1 MSLEIN
7 ISELL
12 FDAFFVA
19 AKPFWWLFVVV
30 VFSAILKTRWFKG
43 WLGEWLVNRTLAKIV
58 DNNTGTSH
66 RFNDVLLATPDGT
79 TQIDHV
85 LLTNKGLFVIE
96 TKNMKGWIFGTA
108 NQKRWTQQIYRH
120 KSSFQNPLH
129 QNYKH
134 TQTLRALLDL
144 DSSVVHSIVVFV
156 GGVQFKTPM
165 PANVIGRHELS
176 SYIYGVQETV
186 FTPSELLKL
195 SDQLSQGKLESSF
208 TASRNHIKHVREIKR
223 TVKQPMSNDRPS
235 EKKEVIVEPV
245 AATQDITKCPRCNEA
260 LVIREAKKGPNK
272 GNSFYG
278 CSSFP
283 KCRYTQIK

>member
-1 MSLEIN
+1 MPQTIN

-12 FDAFFVA
+12 FGGFLLA
-19 AKPFWWLFVVV
+19 AKSFWWLPVMIM
-30 VFSAILKTRWFKG
+30 FSTILKTRWFKG
-43 WLGEWLVNRTLAKIV
+43 WLGEWLVNRTLAKII
-58 DNNTGTSH
+58 DKNSGISF
-66 RFNDVLLATPDGT
+66 RFNNVLLETQGGT
-79 TQIDHV
+79 TQIDHI
-85 LLTNKGLFVIE
+85 LLTSKGLFVIE
-96 TKNMKGWIFGTA
+96 TKNMKGWIFGSA

-156 GGVQFKTPM
+156 GGVQFKMPM

-176 SYIYGVQETV
+176 SYIYGIQETV

-195 SDQLSQGKLESSF
+195 SGQLSQGKLESSF
-208 TASRNHIKHVREIKR
+208 TASRNHIKHVREITK
-223 TVKQPMSNDRPS
+223 TVKKPMSNDRLS
-235 EKKEVIVEPV
+235 EKKEAIIEQVPV
-245 AATQDITKCPRCNEA
+245 AQDNTNCPRCNET
-260 LVIREAKKGPNK
+260 LVLREAKKGPNK
-272 GNSFYG
+272 GNRFYG

>member
-12 FDAFFVA
+12 FDTFFVA

-58 DNNTGTSH
+58 DKNTGTSF
-66 RFNDVLLATPDGT
+66 RFNDVLLATQDGT
-79 TQIDHV
+79 TQVDHV

-96 TKNMKGWIFGTA
+96 TKNMKGWIFGSA

-120 KSSFQNPLH
+120 KSVFQNPLH

-134 TQTLRALLDL
+134 TQTLQALLSL
-144 DSSVVHSIVVFV
+144 DSAVVHSVIVFV
-156 GGVQFKTPM
+156 GDVKFKTTM
-165 PANVIGRHELS
+165 PSNVIGRDKLA
-176 SYIYGVQETV
+176 SYIDDFTEVV
-186 FTPSELLKL
+186 FSQGELLKL
-195 SDQLSQGKLESSF
+195 SSQLSEGKLASSF
-208 TASRNHIKHVREIKR
+208 TASRNHIKHVRDIQKSAEQKP
-223 TVKQPMSNDRPS
+223 VSNNQLP

-245 AATQDITKCPRCNEA
+245 AVVQDNTKCPRCNEN
-260 LVIREAKKGPNK
+260 LVLREVRKGPNK

-283 KCRYTQIK
+283 KCRYTQS

>member
-12 FDAFFVA
+12 LDTFFVA

-30 VFSAILKTRWFKG
+30 VLSAILKTRWFKG

-58 DNNTGTSH
+58 DKNTETSF

-96 TKNMKGWIFGTA
+96 TKNMKGWIFGSA

-156 GGVQFKTPM
+156 GGVKFKTPM
-165 PANVIGRHELS
+165 PTNVIRRLDLAA
-176 SYIYGVQETV
+176 YINEVQETV
-186 FTPSELLKL
+186 FTPGELLKL

-223 TVKQPMSNDRPS
+223 TVKQPVSNDRPS
-235 EKKEVIVEPV
+235 EKKEVIVEPLL
-245 AATQDITKCPRCNEA
+245 ATQDITKCPRCNKA

>member
-1 MSLEIN
+1 MSQTIN
-7 ISELL
+7 ITDTLL
-12 FDAFFVA
+12 DSFFLVA
-19 AKPFWWLFVVV
+19 EPFWWLPVVV
-30 VFSAILKTRWFKG
+30 LLSVILKTRWFKG
-43 WLGEWLVNRTLAKIV
+43 WLGEWLVNRTLSKIV
-58 DNNTGTSH
+58 DESSDTSFI
-66 RFNDVLLATPDGT
+66 FNDVLLATQDGT

-85 LLTNKGLFVIE
+85 LLTSKGLFVIE

-108 NQKRWTQQIYRH
+108 HQKRWTQQIYRH

-134 TQTLRALLDL
+134 TQTLMALLGL
-144 DSSVVHSIVVFV
+144 DSSVVHSIVVFI

-165 PANVIGRHELS
+165 PTNVIGRHKLA
-176 SYIYGVQETV
+176 SYINGSQETV
-186 FTPSELLKL
+186 FTPSELLRL

-208 TASRNHIKHVREIKR
+208 TASRKHIKHVREIKKSTR
-223 TVKQPMSNDRPS
+223 HPMLNDLLL
-235 EKKEVIVEPV
+235 EKREVIVESM
-245 AATQDITKCPRCNEA
+245 AAKQDSTKCPRCNEA
-260 LVIREAKKGPNK
+260 LVLREAKKGPNK

>member
-1 MSLEIN
+1 MSQTVSMTDMLFGGF
-7 ISELL
+7 LL
-12 FDAFFVA
+12 A
-19 AKPFWWLFVVV
+19 AKSLWWLLLVV

-43 WLGEWLVNRTLAKIV
+43 WLGEWLVNRSLAKIV
-58 DNNTGTSH
+58 DKSSETSF

-96 TKNMKGWIFGTA
+96 TKNMKGWIFGSA

-165 PANVIGRHELS
+165 PANVIGRHKLA
-176 SYIYGVQETV
+176 SYINGIQETV
-186 FTPSELLKL
+186 FTPSELLRL
-195 SDQLSQGKLESSF
+195 NEQLSQGKLESSF
-208 TASRNHIKHVREIKR
+208 TASRNHIKHVRELKK
-223 TVKQPMSNDRPS
+223 TAKKPMSNDRLS
-235 EKKEVIVEPV
+235 EEKETIVEQIPV
-245 AATQDITKCPRCNEA
+245 AQDNTNCPRCNEA
-260 LVIREAKKGPNK
+260 LVLREAKKGPNK
-272 GNSFYG
+272 GNRFYG

>member
-1 MSLEIN
+1 MTQTIN
-7 ISELL
+7 INDMLIDSFLL
-12 FDAFFVA
+12 A
-19 AKPFWWLFVVV
+19 AESFWWLPVVV
-30 VFSAILKTRWFKG
+30 VLSTILKTRWFKG
-43 WLGEWLVNRTLAKIV
+43 WLGEWLVNRILAKIV
-58 DNNTGTSH
+58 DNNTGASY
-66 RFNDVLLATPDGT
+66 RFNDVLLATSDGT

-96 TKNMKGWIFGTA
+96 TKNMKGWIFGSA

-176 SYIYGVQETV
+176 SYIDGIQETV
-186 FTPSELLKL
+186 FTPSELLML
-195 SDQLSQGKLESSF
+195 SEQLSQGKLESSF
-208 TASRNHIKHVREIKR
+208 SASRNHIKHVREIKKSA
-223 TVKQPMSNDRPS
+223 KQSMSSHRLS

-245 AATQDITKCPRCNEA
+245 AATQVITKCPRCNET
-260 LVIREAKKGPNK
+260 LVLREAKKGPNK
-272 GNSFYG
+272 GNRFYG

-283 KCRYTQIK
+283 KCRYTQS